1 MRQLDLKA
9 LTAEAFGYGASQE
22 LQRYQRPQPLGPKD
36 QPRAQPPAPELHGAG
51 GRGLLG
57 LPVFC
62 KVSFQPIRTNAGLFE
77 GIDLLDPLVTV
88 TQPQNIVQTTIT
100 GRKGTVKEYIN
111 EGDYAVVI
119 RGILATD
126 PFAANRFEYPLQQV
140 QQMREMVALGV
151 ALPVAGWLLDTYNI
165 KNLVI
170 TNATYDALP
179 GYTNLQGYEL
189 QCLSDEPIEL
199 SL

>member
-9 LTAEAFGYGASQE
+9 LTAEAFGAGISAQR
-22 LQRYQRPQPLGPKD
+22 LQRPEPLGPKD
-36 QPRAQPPAPELHGAG
+36 QPRAQPPAAEQHGSA

-62 KVSFQPIRTNAGLFE
+62 SVRFEAIRTNAGLFE
-77 GIDLLDPLVTV
+77 GLQLLDPLVSV

-126 PFAANRFEYPLQQV
+126 PFSANRFEYPLSQV
-140 QQMREMVALGV
+140 QLMREMVALGV

-170 TNATYDALP
+170 TSATYDALP
-179 GYTNLQGYEL
+179 GYTNLQAYEL